1 MNKMIALLAVLLAGV
16 SLNAAAGNA
25 EAGKAA
31 VAKYN
36 CASCH
41 GADYNSPVDPSY
53 PKLAGQHADY
63 LEHALKAYQRG
74 ANASN
79 GRGNAIMGGM
89 AKPLS
94 KQDISDIAAYL
105 SSLPGSQ
112 VSGRHNKK
120 TAACAAVFLWA
131 PFSRS
136 SLRAV
141 PYAFDIR
148 CAIRRQ
154 AIPL

>member
-1 MNKMIALLAVLLAGV
+1 MKKTIVLMAVLFAGV
-16 SLNAAAGNA
+16 SFNAAAGDI

-31 VAKYN
+31 AAKYN

-74 ANASN
+74 ANATN

-94 KQDISDIAAYL
+94 KKDISDIAAYL
-105 SSLPGSQ
+105 SSLPGSL
-112 VSGRHNKK
+112 VVRK
-120 TAACAAVFLWA
+120 
-131 PFSRS
+131 
-136 SLRAV
+136 
-141 PYAFDIR
+141 
-148 CAIRRQ
+148 
-154 AIPL
+154 

>member
-1 MNKMIALLAVLLAGV
+1 MKKMIALLGVLLAGV
-16 SLNAAAGNA
+16 SLNAVAGNA

-74 ANASN
+74 ASAAN

-105 SSLPGSQ
+105 SSLPGSL
-112 VSGRHNKK
+112 VVRK
-120 TAACAAVFLWA
+120 
-131 PFSRS
+131 
-136 SLRAV
+136 
-141 PYAFDIR
+141 
-148 CAIRRQ
+148 
-154 AIPL
+154 